1 MSALRAQVSLT
12 AVFALFVCFAL
23 GAAIAKTPGVVRTAY
38 DSVTAHGP
46 SWNSGEL
53 GPSFAWATSEEMV
66 NAANTLPKN
75 ATYTIVF
82 GNAPPLM
89 PIERTGILPLFRY
102 WLLPRR
108 YTPRLRDAQ
117 WVITYHHSS
126 ETVGVPYKKEIGLGL
141 DANTFKVTR

>member
-1 MSALRAQVSLT
+1 VA
-12 AVFALFVCFAL
+12 
-23 GAAIAKTPGVVRTAY
+23 VVRRLSLAGFAAVLAVLALIAAAAELPSVLRSAY
-38 DSVTAHGP
+38 QTVTSHGQ

-53 GPSFAWATSEEMV
+53 GPSFSSDTSDELV
-66 NAANTLPKN
+66 NAAKTLPRN

-82 GNAPPLM
+82 GNAPPLQ

-108 YTPRLRDAQ
+108 YTPRLREAQ

-126 ETVGVPYKKEIGLGL
+126 ETVGVPYRKEITLGA
-141 DANTFKVTR
+141 DANTFEVTR